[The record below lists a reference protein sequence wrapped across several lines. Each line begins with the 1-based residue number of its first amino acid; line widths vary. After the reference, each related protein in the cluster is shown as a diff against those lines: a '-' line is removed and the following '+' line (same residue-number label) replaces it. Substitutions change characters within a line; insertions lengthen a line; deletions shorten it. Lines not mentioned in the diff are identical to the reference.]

1 MSGQDWNQ
9 VVIRGGKATSG
20 AAGKAAKIRTKNIT
34 AKYRTPN
41 SHQSKD
47 QLKKSVEE
55 DTGDYSIKKVSLE
68 ISKQI
73 QKARLA
79 KGMSQKDLAQN
90 INQKSSVIS
99 AYEAGKAIPNG
110 RILSQIGKVLGVT
123 LRNPKKTKKS
133 KKSKK

>member
-1 MSGQDWNQ
+1 MSSQDWNQ
-9 VVIRGGKATSG
+9 VVIRGGKASS
-20 AAGKAAKIRTKNIT
+20 AAGKAAKNRTNNIT
-34 AKYRTPN
+34 AKYGTPN

-47 QLKKSVEE
+47 QLKKSVKE
-55 DTGDYSIKKVSLE
+55 DTGDYSIKKVSLD

-79 KGMSQKDLAQN
+79 NGMSQKDLAQK

-110 RILSQIGKVLGVT
+110 RILSQIGKVLGIT

-133 KKSKK
+133 KK